1 MPEPEVKE
9 VSIDTLPMKEFKEA
23 RSKGI
28 TTVPVKAEAEPVIE
42 QESEEVEEL
51 TSEEAVA
58 LEFLRNDSIPEE
70 KPKAKGGFQKRIDR
84 LIKQT
89 SALEQQLADERAAR
103 AALEAKGSAKP
114 EEKKAVPSDRP
125 ARDQFATDE
134 EYIDALVGWRMK
146 AEKESEARAAED
158 ARVKAVFKSY
168 NEKLIEARARIEDFD
183 EVVANPDVIVPR
195 DVVLAIPEMD
205 NGPDVVYFLMK
216 NPDISAELLEMTS
229 LKAIGMAWKISES
242 LSNGGKKEKAEE
254 KPKLQ
259 SKAPAPIKPVTGG
272 NSKSTVPLDQMD
284 MRAFKEARAAG
295 RVS

>member
-1 MPEPEVKE
+1 MAEAEVTQ

-23 RSKGI
+23 RSKGVL
-28 TTVPVKAEAEPVIE
+28 TVSAKTEAVADP
-42 QESEEVEEL
+42 EEVEEQ
-51 TSEEAVA
+51 EAEEFEAVA
-58 LEFLRNDSIPEE
+58 TEEESPEEEKTAE
-70 KPKAKGGFQKRIDR
+70 KPKPKGGFQKRIDR

-114 EEKKAVPSDRP
+114 EEKKAAPSDRP

-134 EYIDALVGWRMK
+134 EYIDALVGWRLK

-183 EVVANPDVIVPR
+183 EVVGASDVTVPKDVI
-195 DVVLAIPEMD
+195 LAIPEME
-205 NGPDVVYFLMK
+205 NGPDVAYFLGK
-216 NPDISAELLEMTS
+216 NPDICAELLEMTP

-242 LSNGGKKEKAEE
+242 LINGGKKEKAEE